1 MVVRTNI
8 SSGSVP
14 KKCVWKR
21 VFRYTKS
28 DMEIFSATRR
38 GVLFIFLCYSLHS
51 GNNSRSR
58 SIRGTGLR

>member
-28 DMEIFSATRR
+28 DMEIFSETRR
-38 GVLFIFLCYSLHS
+38 GV
-51 GNNSRSR
+51 SR
-58 SIRGTGLR
+58 